1 MMNRPILTTKL
12 FIPSPRKAAVT
23 RLRLI
28 DRLNEGVSMDLKLTL
43 ISAPAGFGK
52 TTLVGQWVSGCGR
65 PVAWLSL
72 DEGDND
78 AARFLAHL
86 AAALRTIDDTIGS
99 EAVRMLESSQ
109 PPDADTFL
117 TLLINEIA
125 AYPSPLL
132 LVLDDYHIIDAA
144 GVDEAL
150 RFLLEHLP
158 NNLHLVVASRDDPRL
173 PLGRLRGRGLMT
185 ELRAADL
192 RFTSAETEDFLNRG
206 MGLGLTAEDAAVLEA
221 RTEGW
226 ITGLQLAG
234 LSLRGREDIP
244 SYIRSFAGDD
254 RYVIDYLAE
263 EVLRRL
269 AEPERD
275 FLLQTSVLDRLSGAL
290 CDAVTGGEDGQRRL
304 EALERGNFF
313 VVPLDNRRG
322 WYRYHHL
329 FAEVLAVH
337 LKAAGSGRMSELH
350 RRASEWFERNGT
362 AADAIRHALAGEDY
376 ERAAAM
382 IELAC
387 PEMSRLRQEATM
399 LGWMKALPDGYIRR
413 RPVLGVWFAGALLT
427 AGEPEGVEDRL
438 RDAERW
444 LGSTE
449 PRESAVDSP
458 NGMAVADVEQFR
470 RLPASIAMYRA
481 GLALARGDA
490 AAALP
495 HARLVLDRAP
505 EEDHYSRGAADG
517 LLGLASWTLGDIETA
532 YRTFANGMA
541 SLRVAGN
548 ISDAIGGS
556 IALADIR
563 IAQGRLRE
571 AMEIYERGLR
581 LAREQGE
588 PAMRG
593 TADMYAGMSEL
604 RREQDDL
611 PAAMQLLSR
620 SRSQGE
626 HTGFPQYR
634 YRWRVAMARLQAAQ
648 GNSDD
653 AIALLD
659 EAEECYEGDLFPN
672 VRPIAAMRARIH
684 IATGR
689 LGEAIEWARSQGL
702 SAGDEL
708 GYVREFEHITL
719 ARLLLARYEN
729 ERDERFLREATGLLA
744 RLLRAADDGGRA
756 GSALEILIA
765 QALACRMQGDAA
777 AALVPLERALTLS
790 EPEGYVRLY
799 ADEGLPMAA
808 LLESAYSKRIAK
820 PYVRRLLEAFGH
832 DRGSAPAKPSAG
844 IPIIEPLSER
854 EREVLRL
861 LRTDRS
867 GPDIARELMVSLN
880 TVRTH
885 TQRIYDK
892 LAVNNRRAAVRRS
905 EELGLF

>member
-1 MMNRPILTTKL
+1 MNRPILSTKL
-12 FIPSPRKAAVT
+12 YIPSPRKAAVPRP
-23 RLRLI
+23 RLV
-28 DRLNEGVSMDLKLTL
+28 DRMNEGLRMDRKLTL
-43 ISAPAGFGK
+43 ISASAGFGK
-52 TTLVGQWVSGCGR
+52 TTLVGQWVAGCGR

-86 AAALRTIDDTIGS
+86 TAAFRTIADTIGS
-99 EAVRMLESSQ
+99 EAVRMLDSSQ
-109 PPDADTFL
+109 PPAVEMIL

-125 AYPSPLL
+125 ALPSSLL
-132 LVLDDYHIIDAA
+132 LVLDDYHVIDAD
-144 GVDEAL
+144 GIDEAL
-150 RFLLEHLP
+150 GFLLEHLP

-173 PLGRLRGRGLMT
+173 PLGRLRGRGLLT
-185 ELRAADL
+185 ELRTVDL
-192 RFTSAETEDFLNRG
+192 RFTSAETEDFFNRG
-206 MGLGLTAEDAAVLEA
+206 MGLSLTAEDAAVLES

-234 LSLRGREDIP
+234 LSLRSREDIP
-244 SYIRSFAGDD
+244 GYIRAFAGDD
-254 RYVIDYLAE
+254 RYVVDYLAE

-269 AEPERD
+269 TEPERD
-275 FLLQTSVLDRLSGAL
+275 FLLQTSILERLNGPL
-290 CDAVTGGEDGQRRL
+290 CDAVTGGEDGQQRL

-337 LKAAGSGRMSELH
+337 LKADRPGWMASLH

-362 AADAIRHALAGEDY
+362 AADAIRHALAAEDY

-382 IELAC
+382 IELVC

-399 LGWMKALPDGYIRR
+399 LGWLNALPDGHIRR

-427 AGEPEGVEDRL
+427 AGKPEGVEDRL

-444 LGSTE
+444 LGTSE
-449 PRESAVDSP
+449 PRERANDTSI
-458 NGMAVADVEQFR
+458 GMAVADEEQFR

-490 AAALP
+490 AAAMP
-495 HARLVLDRAP
+495 YARLVLERAP
-505 EEDHYSRGAADG
+505 EEDRYSRGAAAG

-532 YRTFANGMA
+532 YRTFANGMD
-541 SLRVAGN
+541 SLRLAGN

-563 IAQGRLRE
+563 ISQGRIRE
-571 AMEIYERGLR
+571 AMEIYEQGLR

-648 GNSDD
+648 GNPDD

-659 EAEECYEGDLFPN
+659 EAEECYAGDLFPN

-702 SAGDEL
+702 SARDEL
-708 GYVREFEHITL
+708 GYLREFEHITL

-729 ERDERFLREATGLLA
+729 ERDERFLREAKGLLA
-744 RLLRAADDGGRA
+744 RLLQSADDGGRA
-756 GSALEILIA
+756 GSALDILIA
-765 QALACRMQGDAA
+765 QALACRMQGDAVS
-777 AALVPLERALTLS
+777 ALVPLERALTLS
-790 EPEGYVRLY
+790 EPEGYVRIY

-808 LLESAYSKRIAK
+808 LLEAAATRGIAR
-820 PYVRRLLEAFGH
+820 PYVRRLQAAFIH
-832 DRGSAPAKPSAG
+832 IRGPAPAKPAAG
-844 IPIIEPLSER
+844 NPIIEPLSER

-885 TQRIYDK
+885 TQHIYDK